1 MIQLTNGH
9 QTFSIYYTVRLSVG
23 LSHQGTSLWSSHSD
37 RLSEEPVEED
47 AGSQSSHASERNADN
62 FVYILNSEEDLE
74 QIPTNPWLPPP
85 HSWSTL
91 LSIGH
96 RPNYSLFL
104 NPAQYT
110 GHRPNSCSLCLST
123 KHSHSS
129 SRRTCGMTY
138 Y

>member
-85 HSWSTL
+85 PFLVHLVIHRTQTQL
-91 LSIGH
+91 L
-96 RPNYSLFL
+96 PL
-104 NPAQYT
+104 P
-110 GHRPNSCSLCLST
+110 
-123 KHSHSS
+123 KSS
-129 SRRTCGMTY
+129 SVHRTQTQLLLALPLNKTLPQ
-138 Y
+138 